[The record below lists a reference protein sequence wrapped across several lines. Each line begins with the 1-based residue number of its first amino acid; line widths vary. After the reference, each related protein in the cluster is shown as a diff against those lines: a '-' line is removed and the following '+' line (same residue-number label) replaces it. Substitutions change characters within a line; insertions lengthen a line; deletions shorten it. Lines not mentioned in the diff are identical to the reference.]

1 MNENTFIY
9 IRYFKKL
16 DKLEKLKLVQEQDR
30 QLLAYSFLSFSG
42 TIVHCRK
49 NKNSM
54 YKFKG
59 YIHYSLIK
67 SKQLNLTKK
76 SRIVIKLHY
85 YHQSSFWRRSLETS
99 LAPLC
104 IVLGLDNTDG
114 VIAPGLGEVA
124 HHNHGVL
131 IGVVLQN
138 VITTTIIII
147 STCNYYVPVISGV

>member
-1 MNENTFIY
+1 
-9 IRYFKKL
+9 
-16 DKLEKLKLVQEQDR
+16 
-30 QLLAYSFLSFSG
+30 
-42 TIVHCRK
+42 
-49 NKNSM
+49 M

-124 HHNHGVL
+124 HHDHRVL

-138 VITTTIIII
+138 VIIIVIITIIFIA
-147 STCNYYVPVISGV
+147 TCNYYVPVISGV

>member
-1 MNENTFIY
+1 M
-9 IRYFKKL
+9 
-16 DKLEKLKLVQEQDR
+16 D
-30 QLLAYSFLSFSG
+30 
-42 TIVHCRK
+42 
-49 NKNSM
+49 
-54 YKFKG
+54 KFKD

-114 VIAPGLGEVA
+114 VIAPDLGHLA
-124 HHNHGVL
+124 HSDHGVL
-131 IGVVLQN
+131 LWVILQN
-138 VITTTIIII
+138 VIIRTTIRIIA
-147 STCNYYVPVISGV
+147 TCNYYVPVISGV

>member
-1 MNENTFIY
+1 MNENTFIN
-9 IRYFKKL
+9 IRYFKKG

-30 QLLAYSFLSFSG
+30 QLLAYSFFRFSG

-54 YKFKG
+54 YKFKV
-59 YIHYSLIK
+59 YIHTIKFLIK

-76 SRIVIKLHY
+76 SRIVINLHNH
-85 YHQSSFWRRSLETS
+85 HQSSFWRGSLETS

-104 IVLGLDNTDG
+104 IVLGLDNTDS
-114 VIAPGLGEVA
+114 VIGPGLGHVA
-124 HHNHGVL
+124 HHDHRVL

-138 VITTTIIII
+138 VIIILIIIRLRQVMGDGI
-147 STCNYYVPVISGV
+147 IF